1 MRGIGH
7 LWLNDW
13 SEGLG
18 KEAVCKL
25 GQAGPGRDVLGVM
38 GYKTLALDKPKQ
50 GRYRFPGMVSSGR
63 NCYWGM
69 VWFLLGAPLPAV
81 VCGNRS
87 QASLETAGKVNAV
100 HGKRLTRKT
109 SAGSR
114 NVRRGRN

>member
-63 NCYWGM
+63 NCY
-69 VWFLLGAPLPAV
+69 LGDGV
-81 VCGNRS
+81 VSPRGPSSCS
-87 QASLETAGKVNAV
+87 SLWQ
-100 HGKRLTRKT
+100 
-109 SAGSR
+109 
-114 NVRRGRN
+114 

>member
-50 GRYRFPGMVSSGR
+50 GR
-63 NCYWGM
+63 
-69 VWFLLGAPLPAV
+69 
-81 VCGNRS
+81 
-87 QASLETAGKVNAV
+87 
-100 HGKRLTRKT
+100 
-109 SAGSR
+109 
-114 NVRRGRN
+114 